1 VAICS
6 GCINL
11 NAKDI
16 TKEATMTATNPT
28 RKRLI
33 RLAAISLVVPLL
45 ATFGCAGMTK
55 TTSKV
60 ADEWSDQ
67 AAATVTSTTRLNMA
81 PFAEHLVKLVGDIQF
96 GLSGERPVYTRQYL
110 DGPEA
115 MAWIE
120 TMDQFKRNLARIIAY
135 SGRVVSLANSR
146 LDGPKR
152 AKALA
157 DFVDVVRPL
166 ERGDSELKFK
176 YNEEEIQKILENV
189 RKQENLLAALSTAQ
203 PLVREAA
210 VFLRMR
216 VDEMK
221 KNRLKVE
228 KELEKHIEDDFKD
241 VLVYSETLK
250 RRQKHNF
257 QLINLLVRYHE
268 EGDKGAL
275 DQVAKIDWEAG
286 EMIRR
291 SKSLKLG
298 SEDKVVPMITA
309 RLELIDKHK
318 RFIAGD
324 IEQFHKVWQEL
335 EVLVDGSDA
344 ALQKAKIAI
353 ILWDKA
359 HARLAA
365 GETDPAKYDFM
376 SVAKFAFDLIL

>member
-1 VAICS
+1 
-6 GCINL
+6 
-11 NAKDI
+11 
-16 TKEATMTATNPT
+16 MTTNNPI
-28 RKRLI
+28 RQGLY
-33 RLAAISLVVPLL
+33 RLAAILFVVPLL
-45 ATFGCAGMTK
+45 VTVGCAGMQQ
-55 TTSKV
+55 TTTQV
-60 ADEWSDQ
+60 TDEWSTQ
-67 AAATVTSTTRLNMA
+67 AKQQITSTTRLNMA

-110 DGPEA
+110 DGQEVA
-115 MAWIE
+115 AWVE
-120 TMDQFKRNLARIIAY
+120 TMDEFKRNLARIIAY

-166 ERGDSELKFK
+166 EKGDSEIKFK
-176 YNEEEIQKILENV
+176 YSEEEIQAILNNV
-189 RKQENLLAALSTAQ
+189 RQQENLLAALRTAQ

-221 KNRLKVE
+221 SNRLKVE
-228 KELEKHIEDDFKD
+228 KELEDAIAADYED
-241 VLVYSETLK
+241 VLKYSETLK
-250 RRQKHNF
+250 RRQRHNF
-257 QLINLLVRYHE
+257 KMIGLLVKFHE
-268 EGDKGAL
+268 EGDKSAL
-275 DQVAKIDWEAG
+275 KIIAK
-286 EMIRR
+286 
-291 SKSLKLG
+291 
-298 SEDKVVPMITA
+298 EDKQLATMLSNTNMDKIKADEQMIQVITA

-324 IEQFHKVWQEL
+324 IEQFHKVFQEL
-335 EVLVDGSDA
+335 EVLVDASDA
-344 ALQKAKIAI
+344 ALQKAKIAV